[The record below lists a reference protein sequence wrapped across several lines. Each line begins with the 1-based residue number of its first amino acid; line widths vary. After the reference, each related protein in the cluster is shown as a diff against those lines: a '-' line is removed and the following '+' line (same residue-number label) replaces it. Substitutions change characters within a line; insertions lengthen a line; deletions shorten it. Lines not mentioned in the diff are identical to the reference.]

1 MKFLLKLFFTTLTAL
16 ILFNSPVMAEFVFLK
31 DGSILTGKIE
41 SESPAAVNFLA
52 NDGKRHVIN
61 PKNIMRILYTDLY
74 MGKILINKIDGTVLE
89 AYMVDE
95 DQTSYTFRKD
105 LYKPVEFT
113 LKRDEVLFT
122 ARKNPVSLTGQAE
135 GESISL
141 KWKAPYTGASHY
153 KIYIK
158 SDKDYKSVSEPMST
172 SVTIRGLKSVTTYY
186 IKVTAVDREGQESLP
201 SNEIILTTKNIPPE
215 PPKNIKVKR
224 FLDKPK
230 KILNLQITWDKSKTL
245 DGTIIGYN
253 VYKEGKKN
261 PALVGTV
268 ANNEIAIYNLNPKKP
283 DYYFLR
289 SVDHRNVES
298 KNSQSISS
306 ESVNFK
312 LGFQLMS
319 IIPLYAFA
327 NIHTVGF
334 GILINS
340 EWQNVFFK
348 NFNLGV
354 SVGYWELQGR
364 SNLISSIDYSMMVPF
379 LGTISYR
386 ITPTEFF
393 SIIPRIAIGYSINY
407 VAYRI
412 EPELYTGYGLDRVS
426 RTKIAFEP
434 MMLAGFAFQWE
445 ITNRVYLNAGGDFGM
460 IFEPAG
466 AITFVGVSIETGIRL

>member
-1 MKFLLKLFFTTLTAL
+1 MKFLLKIYFTTLTAL
-16 ILFNSPVMAEFVFLK
+16 ILFNSPAMAEFVFLK

-41 SESPAAVNFLA
+41 SESPVAINFLA
-52 NDGKRHVIN
+52 NDGKKHILN

-113 LKRDEVLFT
+113 IKRDEVLFT

-153 KIYIK
+153 KVYIK

-172 SVTIRGLKSVTTYY
+172 SVTIRGLKSVTTYF

-215 PPKNIKVKR
+215 PPKNVKIIK
-224 FLDKPK
+224 FLDKTK
-230 KILNLQITWDKSKTL
+230 KNMHIKISWDKSKAL
-245 DGTIIGYN
+245 DGTIIAYN
-253 VYKEGKKN
+253 VYREDPKKDTLLASV
-261 PALVGTV
+261 PYT
-268 ANNEIAIYNLNPKKP
+268 EFPIYNLTPGKQ
-283 DYYFLR
+283 DYYFVR
-289 SVDHRNVES
+289 SVDFRNVES
-298 KNSQSISS
+298 KNSYRTSS
-306 ESVNFK
+306 GYDFK

-319 IIPLYAFA
+319 IIPLYAFG

-334 GILINS
+334 GFLINS

-348 NFNLGV
+348 NFNIGI
-354 SVGYWELQGR
+354 SVGYWELQGK

-379 LGTISYR
+379 FATVSYR
-386 ITPTEFF
+386 IAPASFI

-407 VAYRI
+407 VAYRV
-412 EPELYTGYGLDRVS
+412 EPELYTGYGLDRIS
-426 RTKIAFEP
+426 KTRIAFEP
-434 MMLAGFAFQWE
+434 LMLAGFAVQWE
-445 ITNRVYLNAGGDFGM
+445 LSYRAYLNVGGDFGM
-460 IFEPAG
+460 IFERGGPL
-466 AITFVGVSIETGIRL
+466 TFVGVSIEAGIRF